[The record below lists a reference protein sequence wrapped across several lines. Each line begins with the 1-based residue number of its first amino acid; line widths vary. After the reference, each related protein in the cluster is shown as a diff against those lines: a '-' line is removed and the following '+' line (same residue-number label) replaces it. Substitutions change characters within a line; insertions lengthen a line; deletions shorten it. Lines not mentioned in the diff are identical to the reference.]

1 MARNSNHGLTL
12 IGLSGI
18 GPTILTVRRRARDIF
33 VYQHKSRFSIGV
45 ITWRVRNLYW
55 CPTTWL
61 FLVITYVFANTE
73 LGSYVFC
80 HIDRLLLKYLQRLQT
95 RWPSI

>member
-18 GPTILTVRRRARDIF
+18 GPTILTVRRPARDI
-33 VYQHKSRFSIGV
+33 YMHQYKSRFSIGV
-45 ITWRVRNLYW
+45 ITWRDLNLYW
-55 CPTTWL
+55 CSTTRL

-73 LGSYVFC
+73 LGG
-80 HIDRLLLKYLQRLQT
+80 
-95 RWPSI
+95 